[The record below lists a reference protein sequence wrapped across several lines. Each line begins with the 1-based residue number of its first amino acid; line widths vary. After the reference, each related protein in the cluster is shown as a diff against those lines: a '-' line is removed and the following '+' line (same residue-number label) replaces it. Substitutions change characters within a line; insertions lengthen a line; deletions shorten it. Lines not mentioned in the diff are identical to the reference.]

1 MTTEDKEQSL
11 LDLQKTIGWGVLRE
25 FITTRQANI
34 KDRLLTESDMDR
46 VKLLQNEHKVLAR
59 VVSYVS
65 TPGEHKEEDS
75 R

>member
-1 MTTEDKEQSL
+1 MTKEDREQSL
-11 LDLQKTIGWGVLRE
+11 LDLQKTLGWGVLRE
-25 FITTRQANI
+25 YISARQANI

-65 TPGEHKEEDS
+65 TPGEHKEEDL